1 MITEDIAKQVDSVS
15 EEIWSSMVNIPV
27 TLAKTLE
34 QFVQPTRSVTS
45 SVQIIGSLQGAV
57 RIDMG
62 ADLAR
67 QATASLIGAEPTEI
81 SHDDVRDAAGELAN
95 MTAGG
100 IMELLPQPCQM
111 SLPTVVM
118 GTDFEMSVPQGVVLY
133 SSVFDTPYG
142 KFSVT
147 VLRGEDHGQ
156 RLQHEKSCTPEVL
169 RPGAVN

>member
-1 MITEDIAKQVDSVS
+1 MRCASTWVP
-15 EEIWSSMVNIPV
+15 IWPV
-27 TLAKTLE
+27 
-34 QFVQPTRSVTS
+34 
-45 SVQIIGSLQGAV
+45 
-57 RIDMG
+57 
-62 ADLAR
+62 
-67 QATASLIGAEPTEI
+67 QATASLIGAEPAEL

-118 GTDFEMSVPQGVVLY
+118 GTDFEVSVPQGVVLY

-147 VLRGEDHGQ
+147 VIRGEDHGQ
-156 RLQHEKSCTPEVL
+156 RLQHEKNCAPEVL
-169 RPGAVN
+169 RPGAVNSSWRNWLARRGVRYSIGLLVQHLR